1 MVLLEGNRC
10 SAWERWPPLGLL
22 PGGWD
27 RPIAECGVRGLSVP
41 KDLLQ
46 KGCALAFL
54 GTAEAEGHTLPT
66 PSLLALIFKGSSAG
80 EPGCIFLLC
89 PLPSTERV
97 HSTTITNLVNR
108 QEARLHLAKCIKYNK
123 YVRKNSSD
131 SIFSHE
137 NFPYA
142 FQSLGAAAEAN
153 GAFFL
158 SAIVYE
164 GKTSQSNL
172 CI

>member
-1 MVLLEGNRC
+1 MVLLKGTG
-10 SAWERWPPLGLL
+10 AVHERGSLGLL

-66 PSLLALIFKGSSAG
+66 PQS
-80 EPGCIFLLC
+80 PGPDLQGKPCWGARCIFLLC

-108 QEARLHLAKCIKYNK
+108 QRHVSIWPS
-123 YVRKNSSD
+123 VSS
-131 SIFSHE
+131 IINMFGRILQIQYFLHE

-153 GAFFL
+153 GAFF
-158 SAIVYE
+158 
-164 GKTSQSNL
+164 
-172 CI
+172 